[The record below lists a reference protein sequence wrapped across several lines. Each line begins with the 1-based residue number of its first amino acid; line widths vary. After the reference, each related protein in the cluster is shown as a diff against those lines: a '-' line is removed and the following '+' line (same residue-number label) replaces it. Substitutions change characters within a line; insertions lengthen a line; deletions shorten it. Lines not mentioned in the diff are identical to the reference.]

1 MREYKR
7 ASLCEREYKIACK
20 DEHKPPN
27 AAALHMR
34 MVRALAKDQAQ
45 QQQQEERHR
54 WIEQHMFVD
63 QENKVEEN
71 EVDRGHTLDV
81 LACGELAA
89 EQDAALRKRR
99 EKAEQAR
106 FVQEKN
112 KQRQNRGCA
121 LHVLACGQKAAKQDA
136 ALRKRKEQAASLTM
150 DTPSDEEIEESTD
163 DWAAVSSD
171 EEIAR
176 QQTNT
181 KGVARNPPPYPPPHT
196 PYIGSVKSN
205 WAEAGHDIKES
216 EDDEDEAA
224 NARRWKKPR
233 RVSPLPRGKKMV
245 QLAHASNDG
254 DLPQVRMIP
263 WTMRT
268 ASEGTK
274 YPHTVQHTQTR
285 AAKSVGTGDL
295 HVVGRQLS
303 CNTSAQGKIARE
315 HPENPPICRHMHC
328 KATQIVYNEPHP
340 AAGWCKDCCQV
351 LHMGFEYKPHVVDPC
366 IWATVQPTNIR
377 ESISR
382 ALNRLQAEQFEVH
395 EVCGQGAYGVVVKC
409 YDRVGGQ
416 MVAVKIFNSKSSARE
431 SCRRE
436 WTALTS
442 ASAEDLDSVAK
453 LVCCPPLAPAGLITM
468 DVDNLGS
475 DVHGICMQHF
485 ATDTSVEAFYQ
496 KEFATPD
503 HVVGPAPPLVHAYMR
518 ELFKGIQCLGR
529 AGLVHLDIKPGNFLF
544 HVEDQK
550 GCLVDLGL
558 AVRKGPAGF
567 SDIYQVGTPGFR
579 APELTRQ
586 PSRKWTLS
594 EPDIWSAGVV
604 LLQLLRG
611 STDPN
616 TGLEATLYDESSRQ
630 NYTKDTLSS
639 WRSKWPRPDGS
650 EIETPDQD
658 PVWRLL
664 NLTLQVEPAKRLTAQ
679 KALTLLDRTA
689 TEWDVAHTSQHQT
702 VSQT

>member
-1 MREYKR
+1 MARLRANRGLSADTGTFCRTHKDKKPPSSSALRQRVSRERKR
-7 ASLCEREYKIACK
+7 ALHILAQHDK
-20 DEHKPPN
+20 
-27 AAALHMR
+27 AAA
-34 MVRALAKDQAQ
+34 
-45 QQQQEERHR
+45 
-54 WIEQHMFVD
+54 
-63 QENKVEEN
+63 
-71 EVDRGHTLDV
+71 T
-81 LACGELAA
+81 
-89 EQDAALRKRR
+89 QDAALRKRR
-99 EKAEQAR
+99 EQEEQAR
-106 FVQEKN
+106 EEQEEKEEL
-112 KQRQNRGCA
+112 QQMDR
-121 LHVLACGQKAAKQDA
+121 LACAQMP
-136 ALRKRKEQAASLTM
+136 ASLTM

-196 PYIGSVKSN
+196 PCIGSVKSN

-233 RVSPLPRGKKMV
+233 RVSPLPRGMKMV

-351 LHMGFEYKPHVVDPC
+351 LHMGFDYKPHVVDPC

-529 AGLVHLDIKPGNFLF
+529 ANLVHLDIKPGNFLF
-544 HVEDQK
+544 HVEVQK

-586 PSRKWTLS
+586 PSHKWTLS

-630 NYTKDTLSS
+630 NYTKDALSS

>member
-1 MREYKR
+1 MSGPRRCEQCIKGKRTLAYCLQQHPHVKRISMREYKR

-136 ALRKRKEQAASLTM
+136 ALRKRKEQAKRISPA
-150 DTPSDEEIEESTD
+150 
-163 DWAAVSSD
+163 
-171 EEIAR
+171 
-176 QQTNT
+176 
-181 KGVARNPPPYPPPHT
+181 
-196 PYIGSVKSN
+196 
-205 WAEAGHDIKES
+205 
-216 EDDEDEAA
+216 AA
-224 NARRWKKPR
+224 NARPWKNVFSVFKWHSVRSWQRARRTCPVVCSVPSASSAPLAEPR
-233 RVSPLPRGKKMV
+233 RVSPLSRGQKMV

-351 LHMGFEYKPHVVDPC
+351 LHMGFDYKPHVVDPC

-558 AVRKGPAGF
+558 AVKKGRAGF
-567 SDIYQVGTPGFR
+567 SNIYQVGTPGFR
-579 APELTRQ
+579 APELARQ
-586 PSRKWTLS
+586 PSHKWTLS

-616 TGLEATLYDESSRQ
+616 TGLEATLYDESLRQ
-630 NYTKDTLSS
+630 NYTKDALSS